1 MSGCRRYWTGACTGP
16 SARAV
21 TEQAVCVRR
30 AKSRFEAALFF
41 RTRGGNHSPLII
53 APADGDASFF
63 SQFFTI
69 FLRMGVREQRRRES
83 DAVAP
88 GLLQSP
94 ALRPPLLEEATH
106 VRDQDLSRASGVGG
120 DRGH

>member
-41 RTRGGNHSPLII
+41 RTRGGNHSLLII
-53 APADGDASFF
+53 APRRRRCKLFFAIFYNFFEDG
-63 SQFFTI
+63 
-69 FLRMGVREQRRRES
+69 GRERGRRES
-83 DAVAP
+83 DAAAP

-94 ALRPPLLEEATH
+94 ALRPPLSEEAAH